1 MKKWRVIDRERE
13 KEGKKRSR
21 AGRERIRI
29 VINYFDFFLNK
40 ILYLC

>member
-21 AGRERIRI
+21 AGRERTRI
-29 VINYFDFFLNK
+29 VTNYPDFFLNK
-40 ILYLC
+40 TSHPC